1 MPIYTGFSTQGVNQ
15 PRTIETTGAYGGSGT
30 LTTQPRLVKKFTL
43 TDSNLVVRDLINALS
58 IKQGDKVG
66 QPTYGTTLWSYLFEP
81 NTGEVRAAMEE
92 EIRRVIAQDPRVIL
106 NDISINSQENG
117 ILFEIQV
124 AFDPFNQP
132 MTLSLQMNKDSG
144 MVKLMPGV

>member
-1 MPIYTGFSTQGVNQ
+1 
-15 PRTIETTGAYGGSGT
+15 
-30 LTTQPRLVKKFTL
+30 
-43 TDSNLVVRDLINALS
+43 
-58 IKQGDKVG
+58 
-66 QPTYGTTLWSYLFEP
+66 
-81 NTGEVRAAMEE
+81 
-92 EIRRVIAQDPRVIL
+92 VIAQDPRVIL

-132 MTLSLQMNKDSG
+132 MTLSLEMNKDSG

>member
-1 MPIYTGFSTQGVNQ
+1 
-15 PRTIETTGAYGGSGT
+15 
-30 LTTQPRLVKKFTL
+30 
-43 TDSNLVVRDLINALS
+43 
-58 IKQGDKVG
+58 
-66 QPTYGTTLWSYLFEP
+66 
-81 NTGEVRAAMEE
+81 MEE

-132 MTLSLQMNKDSG
+132 MTLSLEMNKDSG